1 MVATPVKEDST
12 GREIIAFLVITFAT
26 SWLFWAIG
34 IKTKAREE
42 MLLFGIAGPAF
53 AAAVMRMRGQNVW
66 PIPRRFQFLLFLLL
80 IPVCWATFVLANSA
94 GVRFQS
100 LDWNPLLIL
109 PALLPAFAVAF
120 FWTADEIRRLD
131 LRWPLIAVL
140 SMPAY
145 LLIPAVAARVAG
157 MPIVNAWSRD
167 RPLTTIAIVCVLFC
181 KRLLSAGVLEEPGWR
196 GWLLPRLQQRYSPL
210 VASLLVWLPWAL
222 WHLPLDFTGGVGR
235 TWLNYLQVRVV
246 FFIPVAIL
254 FTWLYDRSRGSIVVA
269 GLFHAGLNTFP
280 FVLPYSPPFVALI
293 FGWAAWVLISDR
305 MWRSSKANTN
315 LQPAA

>member
-1 MVATPVKEDST
+1 VTAPVQEDST
-12 GREIIAFLVITFAT
+12 GREIIIFLVITFAT
-26 SWLFWAIG
+26 SWLLWAIG

-42 MLLFGIAGPAF
+42 LLLFGVAGPAF
-53 AAAVMRMRGQNVW
+53 AAALMRMRRQDAR
-66 PIPRRFQFLLFLLL
+66 PFRLLLFLLL
-80 IPVCWATFVLANSA
+80 IPVCWAVFVLANSA

-100 LDWNPLLIL
+100 VDWNPLLIL
-109 PALLPAFAVAF
+109 PALLPAFALTF
-120 FWTADEIRRLD
+120 FWTADELRRLD

-140 SMPAY
+140 SLPAY
-145 LLIPAVAARVAG
+145 LLIPVAAAHFAG
-157 MPIVNAWSRD
+157 MPIVNSWHSD
-167 RPLTTIAIVCVLFC
+167 RPLTTIAIICALFC

-210 VASLLVWLPWAL
+210 IASLLVWLPWAL

-235 TWLNYLQVRVV
+235 TWLNYLQVRVA

-254 FTWLYDRSRGSIVVA
+254 LTWLYNRSRGSIVVA

-280 FVLPYSPPFVALI
+280 FVLPYAPPFLALI
-293 FGWAAWVLISDR
+293 FVWAAWVLISDR
-305 MWRSSKANTN
+305 MWRSPKANTN